1 MLGEVYVQSVATT
14 VVLHGD
20 LDLVTV
26 DRLRDLLAHACNS
39 DPERLVIDVSDVH
52 FMDVLS
58 LSAILACS
66 DTVRERGGS
75 ALVTGAPRSV
85 RRMCAVLNATDVLA
99 AEVPLQRAAG

>member
-1 MLGEVYVQSVATT
+1 LLGEVHFRAGDTR

-26 DRLRDLLAHACNS
+26 EGLRDLLAKACANEP
-39 DPERLVIDVSDVH
+39 DRLVIDISDVH

-58 LSAILACS
+58 LSAILAVS
-66 DTVRERGGS
+66 DAVRERGGS
-75 ALVTGAPRSV
+75 ALVIGAPRSV